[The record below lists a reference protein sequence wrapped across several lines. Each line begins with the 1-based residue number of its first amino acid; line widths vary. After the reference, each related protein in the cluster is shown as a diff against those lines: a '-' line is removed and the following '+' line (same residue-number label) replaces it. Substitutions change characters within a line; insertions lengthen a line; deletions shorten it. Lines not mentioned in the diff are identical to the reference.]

1 MTHLHGHGDISRLM
15 EDLFYGAVIA
25 LAQLLVELELIHVD
39 GKGGTV
45 GKVDARSVEDGFA
58 VKVEG
63 PGRIAGD
70 RVRDVKR

>member
-1 MTHLHGHGDISRLM
+1 MTHLHGHRDIGGLM

-45 GKVDARSVEDGFA
+45 
-58 VKVEG
+58 
-63 PGRIAGD
+63 
-70 RVRDVKR
+70 